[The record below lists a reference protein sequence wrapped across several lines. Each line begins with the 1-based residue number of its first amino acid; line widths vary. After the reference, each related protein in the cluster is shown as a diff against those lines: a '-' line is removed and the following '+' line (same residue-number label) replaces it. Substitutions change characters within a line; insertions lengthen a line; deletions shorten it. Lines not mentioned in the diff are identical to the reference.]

1 MGFSKR
7 ENVARLIEK
16 LQYVNDSMADAQT
29 GAFFT
34 DLDRHQVT
42 ILETLGLRVT
52 RDLRLGGYLVEWDEE
67 DLRWFKGGGASV
79 WCTLPYK
86 KKGWE

>member
-16 LQYVNDSMADAQT
+16 LQYINDSMADAQT

-42 ILETLGLRVT
+42 ILEALELRVA
-52 RDLRLGGYLVEWDEE
+52 RDLRIGGYIVEWEEE
-67 DLRWFKGGGASV
+67 DLRWFKGDRCSV
-79 WCTLPYK
+79 WCTRRYK
-86 KKGWE
+86 KRD